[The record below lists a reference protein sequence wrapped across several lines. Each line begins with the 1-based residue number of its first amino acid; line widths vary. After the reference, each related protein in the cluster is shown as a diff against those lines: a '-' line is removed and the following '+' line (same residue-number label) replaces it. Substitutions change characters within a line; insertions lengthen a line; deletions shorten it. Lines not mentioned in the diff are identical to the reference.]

1 MNALCKGNYN
11 GLMENNLN
19 VLYKVNIIPSITFN
33 NGLRMWVTL
42 TYTLK
47 KHRI

>member
-19 VLYKVNIIPSITFN
+19 VLYKVNMICCITFN
-33 NGLRMWVTL
+33 NILNLLITL
-42 TYTLK
+42 TYKL
-47 KHRI
+47 